1 MADVVAC
8 PFFYPVERSFAIGWA
23 FPARLPLGAGYCG
36 TCRAGDVEATPTDL
50 ELRDF
55 CNLGNASECGRMP
68 VDRQADCVRFALSRD
83 EGSKIVFQYV
93 YERKHEP
100 VSHGIVEYD
109 CIAHQWI
116 VPLSDE
122 IVQRQAECFLFSYL
136 ERRQSASLSPAKS

>member
-8 PFFYPVERSFAIGWA
+8 PFFFPVEKSPAIGWA

-36 TCRAGDVEATPTDL
+36 TCRAGADAVTPTDT

-55 CNLGNASECGRMP
+55 CNLGYAKGCEKMP
-68 VDRQADCVRFALSRD
+68 QVRSADCVRFALSKD
-83 EGSKIVFQYV
+83 EGTRILLQYV
-93 YERKHEP
+93 YEREHEP
-100 VSHGIVEYD
+100 VKHGMVEYD
-109 CIAHQWI
+109 YRAHQWI

-122 IVQRQAECFLFSYL
+122 IVQRQAECFLFAYL

>member
-8 PFFYPVERSFAIGWA
+8 PFFFPVEKSSAIGWA

-36 TCRAGDVEATPTDL
+36 TCRAGADAVTPTDT

-55 CNLGNASECGRMP
+55 CNLGYAKGCEKMP
-68 VDRQADCVRFALSRD
+68 QVRSADCVRFALSKD
-83 EGSKIVFQYV
+83 EGTRILLQYV
-93 YERKHEP
+93 YEREHEP
-100 VSHGIVEYD
+100 VKHGVVEYD
-109 CIAHQWI
+109 YIAHQWI